1 MYGVRTVGRRARC
14 ERDARAAGEVRNV
27 WLARESLPAN
37 AAARDAGGDRAQH
50 PVYGGGEVRHC
61 RDTVGERA
69 TAQDKFW
76 P

>member
-1 MYGVRTVGRRARC
+1 
-14 ERDARAAGEVRNV
+14 V